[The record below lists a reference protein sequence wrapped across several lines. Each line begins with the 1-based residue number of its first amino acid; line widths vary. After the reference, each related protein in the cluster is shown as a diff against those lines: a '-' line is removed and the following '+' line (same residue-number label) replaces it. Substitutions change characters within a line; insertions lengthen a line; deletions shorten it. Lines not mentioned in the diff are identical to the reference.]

1 MEIRS
6 LEVMIALLRDLNDTK
21 ECANKLASLIFG
33 MNVYVNLI
41 PYNEVRE
48 KPFKRSLP
56 SAMKEFFDTLKK
68 RGINVT
74 LREEQGNDI
83 DAACGQLRRKNL

>member
-1 MEIRS
+1 MLCGKGIVNKQKSKKAIKDYIEKTNRRVT
-6 LEVMIALLRDLNDTK
+6 LEYILLRDLNDTK
-21 ECANKLASLIFG
+21 ECANKLANLIFG

-56 SAMKEFFDTLKK
+56 NVMKEF
-68 RGINVT
+68 
-74 LREEQGNDI
+74 
-83 DAACGQLRRKNL
+83 